1 MSRSADP
8 LDTFLLR
15 VLETLIN
22 ERSVSKAAI
31 RLNQSQPAISAV
43 LKRLR
48 EMFNDP
54 LLVRERGQM
63 IPTERA
69 LELVT
74 SARVIL
80 NETARMLAEPSN
92 YVAATSQREFRIGAA
107 DFMIA
112 TFLNEVVK
120 RLRSEAPLTRLTVI
134 PLRGDLD
141 YEAALA
147 NGDLDL
153 VIGNWPNP
161 PPQLHLGVLLEDDVV
176 CLMGRDNRLVRE
188 MTQSDYLAA
197 AHIVPLSYSN
207 AHRGVVE
214 THLSSMR
221 LSRNAVITL
230 PFFGMAPYLLSQ
242 TDLVFTTSRHFAEYH
257 AKFLPLAIVEPP
269 VPFPKMRFYQLWHEG
284 THRSRAHEWL
294 RQLFTEASR
303 HAQQK
308 IGISKPTK
316 LPPVKQH
323 VVPR

>member
-92 YVAATSQREFRIGAA
+92 YIAATSQREF
-107 DFMIA
+107 
-112 TFLNEVVK
+112 
-120 RLRSEAPLTRLTVI
+120 
-134 PLRGDLD
+134 
-141 YEAALA
+141 
-147 NGDLDL
+147 
-153 VIGNWPNP
+153 
-161 PPQLHLGVLLEDDVV
+161 
-176 CLMGRDNRLVRE
+176 
-188 MTQSDYLAA
+188 
-197 AHIVPLSYSN
+197 
-207 AHRGVVE
+207 
-214 THLSSMR
+214 
-221 LSRNAVITL
+221 
-230 PFFGMAPYLLSQ
+230 
-242 TDLVFTTSRHFAEYH
+242 
-257 AKFLPLAIVEPP
+257 
-269 VPFPKMRFYQLWHEG
+269 
-284 THRSRAHEWL
+284 
-294 RQLFTEASR
+294 
-303 HAQQK
+303 
-308 IGISKPTK
+308 
-316 LPPVKQH
+316 
-323 VVPR
+323 